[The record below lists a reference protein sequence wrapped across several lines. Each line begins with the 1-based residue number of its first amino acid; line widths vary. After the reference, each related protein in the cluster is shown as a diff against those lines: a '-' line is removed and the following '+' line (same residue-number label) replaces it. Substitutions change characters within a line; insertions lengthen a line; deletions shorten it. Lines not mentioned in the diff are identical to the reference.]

1 MIVVRDVFQLKFGKA
16 KDAIS
21 LMKPILEKMNS
32 MGHGKYRL
40 LTDLV
45 GNYYTL
51 VLEGTFDSME
61 NYQASMAQPPQ
72 EPEFKEFYSKFTE
85 FVNNGHRDMWTVVE

>member
-16 KDAIS
+16 KDALS
-21 LMKPILEKMNS
+21 LMKPLVKKMNDL
-32 MGHGKYRL
+32 GYGKFRL

-51 VLEGTFDSME
+51 VLEGTYASME
-61 NYQASMAQPPQ
+61 EYQKSHEQTTDD
-72 EPEFKEFYSKFTE
+72 EWRVVYSKFVE
-85 FVNNGHRDMWTVVE
+85 LVIKGYRDIWTVVE

>member
-16 KDAIS
+16 KEALS
-21 LMKPILEKMNS
+21 LMKPLVKKMNDD
-32 MGHGKYRL
+32 GLGKFRL

-51 VLEGTFDSME
+51 VIEGTYGSME
-61 NYQASMAQPPQ
+61 EYQKMHEQKNDDSWNEAYP
-72 EPEFKEFYSKFTE
+72 KFVE
-85 FVNNGHRDMWTVVE
+85 LVINGYRDIWTVVE

>member
-16 KDAIS
+16 KDAVSI
-21 LMKPILEKMNS
+21 MKPMVEKMNDKKI
-32 MGHGKYRL
+32 GNYRL

-51 VLEGTFDSME
+51 VLEGTFNSME
-61 NYQASMAQPPQ
+61 DYQKVREQTQ
-72 EPEFKEFYSKFTE
+72 EDDWQKSYAKFTE
-85 FVNNGHRDMWTVVE
+85 VVINGYRDMWTVV